1 MQVPKP
7 RPLHPDSLIP
17 SPVPLAHPA
26 QVWPHLFA
34 QRALKQSHHRQE
46 HHACGSALLAGH
58 LLVVFFGVFFFHT
71 SSSRVRD
78 SPKGSCSLLPE
89 DGASWDPAGS
99 TALVPAGSGFVPSVD
114 TQLRGWGW
122 EGENWGRKD
131 GTCRTSEELTQNWL
145 RPVRNGDRR
154 EQQAKKIK
162 NNNKKRLF

>member
-58 LLVVFFGVFFFHT
+58 LLVYFFG
-71 SSSRVRD
+71 SSSSTLVPPG
-78 SPKGSCSLLPE
+78 SGTAPKG
-89 DGASWDPAGS
+89 AGS
-99 TALVPAGSGFVPSVD
+99 TALVPAGSGFVPSASLCGC
-114 TQLRGWGW
+114 TAERLGLGRRKLRKEGW
-122 EGENWGRKD
+122 D
-131 GTCRTSEELTQNWL
+131 LQNIRGINSKL
-145 RPVRNGDRR
+145 APSR
-154 EQQAKKIK
+154 
-162 NNNKKRLF
+162 